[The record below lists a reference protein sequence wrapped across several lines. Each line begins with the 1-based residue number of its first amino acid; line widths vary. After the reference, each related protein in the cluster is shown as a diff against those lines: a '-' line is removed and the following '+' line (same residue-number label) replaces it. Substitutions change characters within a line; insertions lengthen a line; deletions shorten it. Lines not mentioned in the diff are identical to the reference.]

1 MKTIDAFTLTPK
13 QQRFCDEYLIDMNAT
28 RAALRAGYTQAT
40 AMNGQLMEMPKI
52 QAYLK
57 ERTAQAA
64 QKLQV
69 SHETLLGEL
78 MKVAFANMGDY
89 FGDDGKIKPMQ
100 DIVDDKKS
108 AIWSLKVSEGKYG
121 TTVQLRLHNKLAALE
136 KIAKHIKFYEAEP
149 KKPAE
154 EAVYVD
160 KEDLNE
166 DDRFEDDSI
175 DALDKADSERKER
188 LDAFEMRLNTR
199 DRNLQK
205 REERL
210 KELGV
215 VVGGNLEPDNTDIGE
230 PSRERKLPWS
240 ETFAIVYGIAC
251 RNEAE
256 LKEVTR
262 KEEARM
268 RAEMGVEDNANNGVA
283 TVVGDNTNN
292 GAGDNTNNGSSFAEA
307 SAGETGKT
315 VDEVPANTPKGP
327 HRPVITKRRVGMFDI
342 TSYDAP
348 WAKK

>member
-57 ERTAQAA
+57 ERTAEASK
-64 QKLQV
+64 KLQV

-136 KIAKHIKFYEAEP
+136 KIAKHIKFYDVEQ
-149 KKPAE
+149 KKSVE

-175 DALDKADSERKER
+175 DALDKDLYDKKVKLETLQRELYLKER
-188 LDAFEMRLNTR
+188 ALKEREADLATRETTVRAAFANATAAETAKPVEVVKSAVAETPKPAPGPYDKPVAGAEKPANVNSNKFNEPIGYRLEQQ
-199 DRNLQK
+199 RNL
-205 REERL
+205 
-210 KELGV
+210 
-215 VVGGNLEPDNTDIGE
+215 
-230 PSRERKLPWS
+230 SRAKPEKYYFGWKL
-240 ETFAIVYGIAC
+240 
-251 RNEAE
+251 
-256 LKEVTR
+256 
-262 KEEARM
+262 
-268 RAEMGVEDNANNGVA
+268 
-283 TVVGDNTNN
+283 
-292 GAGDNTNNGSSFAEA
+292 
-307 SAGETGKT
+307 
-315 VDEVPANTPKGP
+315 
-327 HRPVITKRRVGMFDI
+327 
-342 TSYDAP
+342 
-348 WAKK
+348 

>member
-57 ERTAQAA
+57 ERTAEAA

-89 FGDDGKIKPMQ
+89 FGDDGRVKAMQ

-136 KIAKHIKFYEAEP
+136 KIAKHIKFYEVEQ
-149 KKPAE
+149 KKPE
-154 EAVYVD
+154 PQEAVYVD
-160 KEDLNE
+160 KEDLND

-175 DALDKADSERKER
+175 DALDKDLYEKKVKLETLQRELYLKER
-188 LDAFEMRLNTR
+188 DLKQREADLAMR
-199 DRNLQK
+199 
-205 REERL
+205 
-210 KELGV
+210 
-215 VVGGNLEPDNTDIGE
+215 
-230 PSRERKLPWS
+230 
-240 ETFAIVYGIAC
+240 
-251 RNEAE
+251 
-256 LKEVTR
+256 
-262 KEEARM
+262 
-268 RAEMGVEDNANNGVA
+268 EMGVNRANADAGHNNKNGVA
-283 TVVGDNTNN
+283 TVVGDPDSYRDTNN
-292 GAGDNTNNGSSFAEA
+292 GGTA
-307 SAGETGKT
+307 
-315 VDEVPANTPKGP
+315 ANTFSNPGLSGRKLSNEVIKERRQQYLNSLPPKPGQK
-327 HRPVITKRRVGMFDI
+327 VFF
-342 TSYDAP
+342 
-348 WAKK
+348 

>member
-89 FGDDGKIKPMQ
+89 FGDDGRVKAMG
-100 DIVDDKKS
+100 DIADDKKS

-136 KIAKHIKFYEAEP
+136 KIAKHIKFYEVEAKQPEP
-149 KKPAE
+149 Q

-160 KEDLNE
+160 KGDLND

-175 DALDKADSERKER
+175 DALDKELYEKKVKLETLQRELYLKER
-188 LDAFEMRLNTR
+188 DLKQREADLATR
-199 DRNLQK
+199 
-205 REERL
+205 
-210 KELGV
+210 
-215 VVGGNLEPDNTDIGE
+215 
-230 PSRERKLPWS
+230 
-240 ETFAIVYGIAC
+240 
-251 RNEAE
+251 
-256 LKEVTR
+256 
-262 KEEARM
+262 
-268 RAEMGVEDNANNGVA
+268 EMGVRAALVNAAAVETA
-283 TVVGDNTNN
+283 EKVETAKTESAPTNTFSNPGLSGRKLSN
-292 GAGDNTNNGSSFAEA
+292 
-307 SAGETGKT
+307 
-315 VDEVPANTPKGP
+315 EVIKERRQQYLNSLPPKPGQK
-327 HRPVITKRRVGMFDI
+327 VFF
-342 TSYDAP
+342 
-348 WAKK
+348 

>member
-57 ERTAQAA
+57 KRTAEASK
-64 QKLQV
+64 KLQV

-89 FGDDGKIKPMQ
+89 FGDDGKIKAMN
-100 DIVDDKKS
+100 DVLDDKKS

-136 KIAKHIKFYEAEP
+136 KIAKHIKFYEVEQ
-149 KKPAE
+149 KKPVE

-175 DALDKADSERKER
+175 DALDKDLYDKKVKLETLQRELYLKER
-188 LDAFEMRLNTR
+188 DLKEREADLATRETTVRAAIANATAAETVEAVKSAVAETPKPAPGPYDKPVAGAEKPANVNSNKFNEPIGYRLEQQ
-199 DRNLQK
+199 RNL
-205 REERL
+205 
-210 KELGV
+210 
-215 VVGGNLEPDNTDIGE
+215 
-230 PSRERKLPWS
+230 SRAKPEKYYFGWKL
-240 ETFAIVYGIAC
+240 
-251 RNEAE
+251 
-256 LKEVTR
+256 
-262 KEEARM
+262 
-268 RAEMGVEDNANNGVA
+268 
-283 TVVGDNTNN
+283 
-292 GAGDNTNNGSSFAEA
+292 
-307 SAGETGKT
+307 
-315 VDEVPANTPKGP
+315 
-327 HRPVITKRRVGMFDI
+327 
-342 TSYDAP
+342 
-348 WAKK
+348 

>member
-57 ERTAQAA
+57 ERTAEASK
-64 QKLQV
+64 KLQV

-136 KIAKHIKFYEAEP
+136 KIAKHIKFYEVEQKQPEP
-149 KKPAE
+149 Q

-160 KEDLNE
+160 KGDLND

-175 DALDKADSERKER
+175 DALDKDLYDKKVKLETLQRELYLKER
-188 LDAFEMRLNTR
+188 D
-199 DRNLQK
+199 
-205 REERL
+205 L
-210 KELGV
+210 KEREADLATREMGIQTALADAAAAETAKK
-215 VVGGNLEPDNTDIGE
+215 GETAKTESTAANTFSNPGL
-230 PSRERKLPWS
+230 SGRKLS
-240 ETFAIVYGIAC
+240 
-251 RNEAE
+251 NEVI
-256 LKEVTR
+256 KER
-262 KEEARM
+262 RQQYL
-268 RAEMGVEDNANNGVA
+268 N
-283 TVVGDNTNN
+283 
-292 GAGDNTNNGSSFAEA
+292 SL
-307 SAGETGKT
+307 
-315 VDEVPANTPKGP
+315 PPKPGQK
-327 HRPVITKRRVGMFDI
+327 VFF
-342 TSYDAP
+342 
-348 WAKK
+348 

>member
-57 ERTAQAA
+57 KRTAEAA

-89 FGDDGKIKPMQ
+89 FGDDGKIKAMN
-100 DIVDDKKS
+100 DILDDKKS

-136 KIAKHIKFYEAEP
+136 KIAKHIKFYEVEQ
-149 KKPAE
+149 KKPVE

-175 DALDKADSERKER
+175 DALDKDLYEKKVKLETLQRELYLKER
-188 LDAFEMRLNTR
+188 DLKQREADLATREEGVRAAIANAAAAETAKPVEAVKSAVAEAPKAAPGPYDKPVAGQNKPVNVNSNKFNEPIGYRLEQQ
-199 DRNLQK
+199 RNL
-205 REERL
+205 
-210 KELGV
+210 
-215 VVGGNLEPDNTDIGE
+215 
-230 PSRERKLPWS
+230 SRAKTEKYYFGWKL
-240 ETFAIVYGIAC
+240 
-251 RNEAE
+251 
-256 LKEVTR
+256 
-262 KEEARM
+262 
-268 RAEMGVEDNANNGVA
+268 
-283 TVVGDNTNN
+283 
-292 GAGDNTNNGSSFAEA
+292 
-307 SAGETGKT
+307 
-315 VDEVPANTPKGP
+315 
-327 HRPVITKRRVGMFDI
+327 
-342 TSYDAP
+342 
-348 WAKK
+348 

>member
-13 QQRFCDEYLIDMNAT
+13 QQRFCDEYLMDMNAT

-57 ERTAQAA
+57 ERTAAAA

-89 FGDDGKIKPMQ
+89 FGDDGKIKAMN
-100 DIVDDKKS
+100 DILDDKKS

-136 KIAKHIKFYEAEP
+136 KIAKHIKFYEVEQ
-149 KKPAE
+149 KKPVE

-175 DALDKADSERKER
+175 DALDKDLYDKKVKLETLQRELYLKER
-188 LDAFEMRLNTR
+188 D
-199 DRNLQK
+199 
-205 REERL
+205 L
-210 KELGV
+210 KEREADLATREMGIQTALADAAAAETAKK
-215 VVGGNLEPDNTDIGE
+215 GETAKTESTAANTFSNPGL
-230 PSRERKLPWS
+230 SGRKLS
-240 ETFAIVYGIAC
+240 
-251 RNEAE
+251 NEVI
-256 LKEVTR
+256 KER
-262 KEEARM
+262 RQQYL
-268 RAEMGVEDNANNGVA
+268 N
-283 TVVGDNTNN
+283 
-292 GAGDNTNNGSSFAEA
+292 SL
-307 SAGETGKT
+307 
-315 VDEVPANTPKGP
+315 PPKPGQK
-327 HRPVITKRRVGMFDI
+327 VFF
-342 TSYDAP
+342 
-348 WAKK
+348 

>member
-69 SHETLLGEL
+69 RHETLLGEL

-89 FGDDGKIKPMQ
+89 FGDDGRVKPMQ

-121 TTVQLRLHNKLAALE
+121 TTLQLRLHNKLAALE
-136 KIAKHIKFYEAEP
+136 KIAKHIKFYEVEQKQPEP
-149 KKPAE
+149 Q

-160 KEDLNE
+160 KGDLND

-175 DALDKADSERKER
+175 DALDKDLYEKKVKLETLQRELYLKER
-188 LDAFEMRLNTR
+188 DLKQREADLATREVGVRSAIANATAAETVEVGKSAVAEAPKPAPGPYDKPVAGQNKPVNVNSNKFNEPIGYRLEQQ
-199 DRNLQK
+199 RNL
-205 REERL
+205 
-210 KELGV
+210 
-215 VVGGNLEPDNTDIGE
+215 
-230 PSRERKLPWS
+230 SRAKPEKYYFGWKL
-240 ETFAIVYGIAC
+240 
-251 RNEAE
+251 
-256 LKEVTR
+256 
-262 KEEARM
+262 
-268 RAEMGVEDNANNGVA
+268 
-283 TVVGDNTNN
+283 
-292 GAGDNTNNGSSFAEA
+292 
-307 SAGETGKT
+307 
-315 VDEVPANTPKGP
+315 
-327 HRPVITKRRVGMFDI
+327 
-342 TSYDAP
+342 
-348 WAKK
+348 

>member
-57 ERTAQAA
+57 ERTTEASK
-64 QKLQV
+64 KLQV

-121 TTVQLRLHNKLAALE
+121 TTLQLRLHNKLAALE
-136 KIAKHIKFYEAEP
+136 KIAKHIKFYEVEQKQPEP
-149 KKPAE
+149 Q

-160 KEDLNE
+160 KGDLND

-175 DALDKADSERKER
+175 DALDKDLYDKKVKLETLQRELYLKER
-188 LDAFEMRLNTR
+188 ALKQREAALAMR
-199 DRNLQK
+199 
-205 REERL
+205 
-210 KELGV
+210 
-215 VVGGNLEPDNTDIGE
+215 
-230 PSRERKLPWS
+230 
-240 ETFAIVYGIAC
+240 
-251 RNEAE
+251 
-256 LKEVTR
+256 
-262 KEEARM
+262 
-268 RAEMGVEDNANNGVA
+268 EMGVNRALADAGNNDKNGVA
-283 TVVGDNTNN
+283 TVVGENTNNSGNTNN
-292 GAGDNTNNGSSFAEA
+292 GGT
-307 SAGETGKT
+307 
-315 VDEVPANTPKGP
+315 PANTFSNPGLSGRKLSNEVIKERRQQYLNSLPPKPGQK
-327 HRPVITKRRVGMFDI
+327 VFF
-342 TSYDAP
+342 
-348 WAKK
+348 

>member
-57 ERTAQAA
+57 KRTAEAA

-89 FGDDGKIKPMQ
+89 FGDDGKIKAMN
-100 DIVDDKKS
+100 DILDDKKS

-136 KIAKHIKFYEAEP
+136 KIAKHIKFYEVEQ
-149 KKPAE
+149 KKPVE

-175 DALDKADSERKER
+175 DALDKDLYEKKVKLETLQRELYLKER
-188 LDAFEMRLNTR
+188 DLKQREADLAT
-199 DRNLQK
+199 
-205 REERL
+205 REE
-210 KELGV
+210 GV
-215 VVGGNLEPDNTDIGE
+215 
-230 PSRERKLPWS
+230 RA
-240 ETFAIVYGIAC
+240 AIA
-251 RNEAE
+251 
-256 LKEVTR
+256 
-262 KEEARM
+262 
-268 RAEMGVEDNANNGVA
+268 
-283 TVVGDNTNN
+283 
-292 GAGDNTNNGSSFAEA
+292 
-307 SAGETGKT
+307 
-315 VDEVPANTPKGP
+315 
-327 HRPVITKRRVGMFDI
+327 
-342 TSYDAP
+342 
-348 WAKK
+348 